1 MHRLEW
7 HCADDLMSI
16 ADDGA
21 GWADMDFG
29 ADDSLG
35 ATDLLQAS
43 RKVEKITV
51 SYSKASKQVP
61 LS

>member
-1 MHRLEW
+1 
-7 HCADDLMSI
+7 MSI
-16 ADDGA
+16 ADDDA
-21 GWADMDFG
+21 GWANMDFS

-61 LS
+61 LP